1 MKTITLKQM
10 QYFEALVKARHF
22 SRAADLCAIS
32 QPALSMQIKKL
43 EAFLDMPL
51 VEKTSKPLRL
61 TPFGEDFAIK
71 IGAILQN
78 VRDLGDMAKVS
89 KLKPQG
95 SIKLGVI
102 PTIAPYL
109 FPQLIHQ
116 VTKAFPSVNLKL
128 RETITTNLIDE
139 VLEGRLD
146 AAILALPVSEPRL
159 TEKSLFEEEFV
170 LVRPISDNGKPIP
183 NPDTLHEM
191 HLLLLEEG
199 HCFRD
204 QALSFCN
211 ISKKQTRELMDASSL
226 STLVQMVA
234 AGIGITLIPQMAAS
248 LESRSAS
255 VEMLRFE
262 INPPKRSVGMIWR
275 KNTPLEAHLEKIA
288 KILTI
293 KTI

>member
-1 MKTITLKQM
+1 
-10 QYFEALVKARHF
+10 
-22 SRAADLCAIS
+22 
-32 QPALSMQIKKL
+32 MQIKKL

-51 VEKTSKPLRL
+51 VEKTSKTLRL

-146 AAILALPVSEPRL
+146 AAILALPVSELQL
-159 TEKSLFEEEFV
+159 TEKPLFEEEFV

-191 HLLLLEEG
+191 HL
-199 HCFRD
+199 
-204 QALSFCN
+204 S
-211 ISKKQTRELMDASSL
+211 
-226 STLVQMVA
+226 
-234 AGIGITLIPQMAAS
+234 
-248 LESRSAS
+248 
-255 VEMLRFE
+255 
-262 INPPKRSVGMIWR
+262 
-275 KNTPLEAHLEKIA
+275 
-288 KILTI
+288 
-293 KTI
+293 

>member
-1 MKTITLKQM
+1 MKAITLKQM
-10 QYFEALVKARHF
+10 RYFEALAKTRHF

-43 EAFLDMPL
+43 ETFLEMPL
-51 VEKTSKPLRL
+51 IEKTIKPFRL
-61 TPFGEDFAIK
+61 TPFGEEFAIK
-71 IGAILQN
+71 INTILQN

-89 KLKPQG
+89 KSEPQG
-95 SIKLGVI
+95 SFKLGVI

-109 FPQLIHQ
+109 FPKIIHQ
-116 VTKAFPSVNLKL
+116 VTKKFPSVDLKL

-139 VLEGRLD
+139 VLDGSLD

-159 TEKSLFEEEFV
+159 TEIPLFEEEFI

-183 NPDTLHEM
+183 KPDSLHEM

-211 ISKKQTRELMDASSL
+211 ISKIQTRELMDASSL

-248 LESRSAS
+248 LETRSAS
-255 VEMLRFE
+255 VEMLQFN

-275 KNTPLEAHLEKIA
+275 KNTPLETHLEKIA
-288 KILTI
+288 KIFTKI
-293 KTI
+293 KA